1 MQFTEIASK
10 NGDKM
15 RSRTAIARL
24 IHIVFTSVVVK
35 NNLRL
40 PLSEKQGF
48 SFYYEVIGEGN
59 VFFPDILP

>member
-1 MQFTEIASK
+1 
-10 NGDKM
+10 M

-48 SFYYEVIGEGN
+48 SFYYEVTGGGN
-59 VFFPDILP
+59 VFFPEILP